1 MVLLICGVGCARR
14 PGVGETPHA
23 RLGVAD
29 LRSWDF
35 DRDGPCSLSGEW
47 EFFWKRLVPPARG
60 GSLCPADGYVQ
71 VPGIWNGLTVRGN
84 RCGGDGFATY
94 RLRLMLPDKER
105 RSPRTLAVMLG
116 EMGTACSLFID
127 GKPVLRQGSVGES
140 PSESLPGYR
149 PGVAEFSPLSDQIE
163 IILHVSN
170 FHHRKGGAWE
180 RVLIGTAHQMKR
192 IRDQRAWIDYFLLGA
207 FVMLGGYNLVLAGR
221 KRGGAPLY
229 AFGIFCLIIA
239 VRVFVTGQYPLVELV
254 TSIPWELVIG
264 LEYLSLYAAVPA
276 FIAFLAAQFP
286 DEFSKRIARLSRMLG
301 LAFGLTVCILP
312 PRWYTWCMQPY
323 QILATLFGIYCCYAI
338 SRAAAAKREGA
349 LPILAGFAALFLT
362 VVNDFLYSNMV
373 ISSGYM
379 VPIGLVVFIFPQA
392 ALLSVRYSRSVKM
405 VDDLSEDLAAKN
417 RRLAEVDAMK
427 DEFLASVSCA
437 LNAPLAGIVG
447 LAESMLE
454 HEGRRM
460 DEGARHH
467 LSLIASSGRRLAGLV
482 RELMDLSRIEHGDS
496 IFVRTPV
503 DVKSAMDVVI
513 AFSNP
518 LYAGR
523 ELRFVN
529 LVPHGLPPA
538 FVDERMILQ
547 VFHEIADHVA
557 RNAAEGTISIS
568 AALAGDAEG
577 RGRIVVRIEGP
588 ARGGGDVSDQV
599 GTAETDEEGVGFAVA
614 RKIVTLHGGELTA
627 CGGSHNAVICTLPVC
642 DIAFVGIGQRAAV
655 ADQALR
661 ASGRGRVLVVD
672 DDAVSL
678 TLICNYLSGEGYV
691 VETADDGASALEAI
705 SRDRFDAVLIDLVA
719 PNISGIELCNRIR
732 AQYTLHELPVIILTS
747 LGGTGCLLAAF
758 NAGANDYLEKP
769 IQRDELLARVR
780 TLVAL
785 RTVAREN
792 AEAKYRLLQ
801 ERMRPHFLF
810 NALNTVHALVQ
821 KNPVEADQAIILLAD
836 NYRFILERSFCSLV
850 PFDDEWRFTASYLG
864 FEEFRFRDS
873 LEARMT
879 REGDFSRV
887 RVPPLTI
894 QPLVENALKHGL
906 RTCRGKGRVAIHA
919 EAGEERVVI
928 TVEDNGA
935 DPPAGDLFS
944 RSLGNIRARL
954 SYFYREVSLRLDQL
968 AEGGVRVMVCIAQP
982 RAHQG

>member
-1 MVLLICGVGCARR
+1 MVLIFCCAGCDRR
-14 PGVGETPHA
+14 PLLGGTPIA
-23 RLGVAD
+23 RLGAAD
-29 LRSWDF
+29 LRLWDF
-35 DRDGPCSLSGEW
+35 DRDGPCALSGEW
-47 EFFWKRLVPPARG
+47 EFFWKRLVPPTRSG
-60 GSLCPADGYVQ
+60 CVCPHDGYAQ
-71 VPGIWNGLTVRGN
+71 VPGIWNGLTVRGS
-84 RCGGDGFATY
+84 RCGGNGFATY
-94 RLRLMLPDKER
+94 RLRLILPDKEG

-127 GKPVLRQGSVGES
+127 GKPLLRQGSVAAS

-149 PGVAEFSPLSDQIE
+149 PGIAEFSPSSREVE

-180 RVLIGTAHQMKR
+180 RIVIGTAAQMKR
-192 IRDQRAWIDYFLLGA
+192 MRDRRAWFDFFLLGA
-207 FVMLGGYNLVLAGR
+207 FVMVGGYNLMLAGR
-221 KRGGAPLY
+221 KRGGGPHDV
-229 AFGIFCLIIA
+229 FGIFCLIIA
-239 VRVFVTGQYPLVELV
+239 VRVLVTGQYPLVDLV
-254 TSIPWELVIG
+254 PTIPWEFVIG

-286 DEFSKRIARLSRMLG
+286 DEFSKRISRLSRCLG

-323 QILATLFGIYCCYAI
+323 QIFATLFGIYCCYAI
-338 SRAAAAKREGA
+338 FRAAVAKREGS
-349 LPILAGFAALFLT
+349 LPILAGFAVLFLT
-362 VVNDFLYSNMV
+362 VVNDFLYSNMA
-373 ISSGYM
+373 IPSGYL

-405 VDDLSEDLAAKN
+405 VEDLSDDLATKN

-427 DEFLASVSCA
+427 DEFLASVSRA
-437 LNAPLAGIVG
+437 LNAPLAGMVG

-454 HEGRRM
+454 HEGRQM
-460 DEGARHH
+460 DEGARHQ

-482 RELMDLSRIEHGDS
+482 RELMDVGRIEHGDS
-496 IFVRTPV
+496 IFVRAPV
-503 DVKSAMDVVI
+503 DLKSAVDVVI

-523 ELRFVN
+523 GLRFVN

-538 FVDERMILQ
+538 FADERMILQ

-557 RNAAEGTISIS
+557 RHAAEGTIAIS
-568 AALAGDAEG
+568 ASLAGDAEG
-577 RGRIVVRIEGP
+577 RGRLVVTVEGP
-588 ARGGGDVSDQV
+588 VRGGDDVSYQE
-599 GTAETDEEGVGFAVA
+599 GAAETHDEGVGFAVA
-614 RKIVTLHGGELTA
+614 RKIVTLLGGECTAHGGLR
-627 CGGSHNAVICTLPVC
+627 NAVDCALPLC
-642 DIAFVGIGQRAAV
+642 DVAFEGRANRIAVEDKTSQAAY
-655 ADQALR
+655 
-661 ASGRGRVLVVD
+661 RGRVLVVD
-672 DDAVSL
+672 DDSVNL
-678 TLICNYLSGEGYV
+678 TLISNYLSGEGYV
-691 VETADDGASALEAI
+691 VATAEDGASALEAI
-705 SRDRFDAVLIDLVA
+705 GRDRFDAVLIDLVA
-719 PNISGIELCNRIR
+719 RYISGIELCNKIR

-769 IQRDELLARVR
+769 IRRDELLARVK

-810 NALNTVHALVQ
+810 NALNTVHALVR
-821 KNPVEADQAIILLAD
+821 KNPIEADQAVILLAD
-836 NYRFILERSFCSLV
+836 NYRFILERSFNSLV
-850 PFDDEWRFTASYLG
+850 PFEDEWRFTASYVG

-879 REGDFSRV
+879 REGDFSAV
-887 RVPPLTI
+887 RVPPFTI

-906 RTCRGKGRVAIHA
+906 RTCRGKGRVSIHA
-919 EAGEERVVI
+919 EAGAERVVI
-928 TVEDNGA
+928 TVEDNGS

-954 SYFYREVSLRLDQL
+954 SYFYREVSLRMEQL
-968 AEGGVRVMVCIAQP
+968 AEGGVRVMVCIAEP
-982 RAHQG
+982 RAQQ